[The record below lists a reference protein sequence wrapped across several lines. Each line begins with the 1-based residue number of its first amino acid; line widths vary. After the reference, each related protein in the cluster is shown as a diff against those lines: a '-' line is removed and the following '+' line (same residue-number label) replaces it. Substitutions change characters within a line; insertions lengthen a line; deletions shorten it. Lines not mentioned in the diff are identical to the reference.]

1 MNKTTQVYNLC
12 VTQPTGEVDILWSYD
27 REEAA
32 QDAADMHNSGLASRG
47 IPSSVSYAF
56 VL

>member
-1 MNKTTQVYNLC
+1 MSKTNQAYNLC

-32 QDAADMHNSGLASRG
+32 QDAADMHNSGLAARG